1 MRRKQRQKR
10 VRHRSLASHAQVR
23 DMASAGLVED
33 QIALRINGGM
43 HKNELRR
50 KYIDSIKEGRAIA
63 TAARAAAE
71 AAELSR
77 KDKERIEIVTAVW
90 NSDWYDP
97 EIGECLLFP
106 DCKTLEEA
114 LEQSKKHWR

>member
-1 MRRKQRQKR
+1 MIAAKLRLNKNHLR
-10 VRHRSLASHAQVR
+10 AEHAL
-23 DMASAGLVED
+23 DL
-33 QIALRINGGM
+33 
-43 HKNELRR
+43 H
-50 KYIDSIKEGRAIA
+50 EGREIKQAEN
-63 TAARAAAE
+63 AAAE

-77 KDKERIEIVTAVW
+77 KDKERIEIVTAAW

-114 LEQSKKHWR
+114 LAQSKKHWR